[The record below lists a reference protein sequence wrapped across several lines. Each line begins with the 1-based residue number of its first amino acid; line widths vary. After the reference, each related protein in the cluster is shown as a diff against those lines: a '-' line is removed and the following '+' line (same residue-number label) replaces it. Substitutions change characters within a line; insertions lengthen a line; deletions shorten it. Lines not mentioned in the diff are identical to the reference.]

1 MSSLIKKSRKRKYK
15 LTKPPIEKKL
25 TNIAIYYALQRRKK
39 LMSHQKVTF
48 HECKLGKYMT
58 KWKSLPSDHPDKIAT
73 KQSFR
78 QYNLAIDLALK
89 RNVACPSYKKLV
101 NF

>member
-1 MSSLIKKSRKRKYK
+1 
-15 LTKPPIEKKL
+15 
-25 TNIAIYYALQRRKK
+25 
-39 LMSHQKVTF
+39 
-48 HECKLGKYMT
+48 MT

-78 QYNLAIDLALK
+78 RYNLAIDLALK